1 MKCHKR
7 KGIYHEMRKYVG
19 KRKHG
24 SQLTQHEKTRLWQRL
39 YSVQEFE
46 WELSD
51 HALDRVEEKGIRA
64 TKQDIISTIY
74 HSEII
79 EYKIDSVKG
88 KVEERVVLRSK
99 AIVNEEYNLHVV
111 FSLQDKIVVT
121 VWMNHINDR
130 HATLDWSIYD
140 PSMKVFI

>member
-1 MKCHKR
+1 MKR
-7 KGIYHEMRKYVG
+7 KGVYNEMIKYVG

-24 SQLTQHEKTRLWQRL
+24 SQLTQYEKTKLWQRL

-46 WELSD
+46 WRLSN
-51 HALDRVEEKGIRA
+51 HALYRIREKGIRA

-79 EYKIDSVKG
+79 EYKINLIKG
-88 KVEERVVLRSK
+88 EVEERVVLRSK

-111 FSLQDKIVVT
+111 FSLQNKTVVT

-140 PSMKVFI
+140 PSMKVFV